1 VGQAFPPIVSTVCF
15 QSGSSRSSLSADGYR
30 MRRAQNRRSQFPQRY
45 CLTETNRNNL
55 SSKSWRRDRLI
66 RLLLQFGH
74 VITRKRLY
82 SLIEWAQISILVY
95 RLITQKWR
103 PQSRLSKKLRRWER
117 AIIVLL
123 QRGHLMMVIRRSSH
137 SLAGS
142 LRTLSCPSRN
152 QVLRSSASTLSV
164 HGSIRQNRPR

>member
-1 VGQAFPPIVSTVCF
+1 
-15 QSGSSRSSLSADGYR
+15 
-30 MRRAQNRRSQFPQRY
+30 MRRAQNRRSQLPQRY
-45 CLTETNRNNL
+45 CLIDTNRNNL

-66 RLLLQFGH
+66 RLLLQCGH

-95 RLITQKWR
+95 RLSPQKRR
-103 PQSRLSKKLRRWER
+103 PQSRLSRKVRRWER

-123 QRGHLMMVIRRSSH
+123 QRRHLMMVIRRSSH

-142 LRTLSCPSRN
+142 LRTLSCPSRFDDDSAIYP
-152 QVLRSSASTLSV
+152 QILSLRCAKTLSAFDCLPSHV
-164 HGSIRQNRPR
+164 FIMFPFPRSA

>member
-1 VGQAFPPIVSTVCF
+1 
-15 QSGSSRSSLSADGYR
+15 

-45 CLTETNRNNL
+45 CLIDTNRNDP

-82 SLIEWAQISILVY
+82 SLIERVQISILVY
-95 RLITQKWR
+95 RLPLSPQNRR
-103 PQSRLSKKLRRWER
+103 PHFVQLYGLIQTKLSSLSRKFRRCDR

-123 QRGHLMMVIRRSSH
+123 QLGHLMMVIGRCSH
-137 SLAGS
+137 SLM
-142 LRTLSCPSRN
+142 
-152 QVLRSSASTLSV
+152 RSSIWSYNGISYRISRLAICAIDFPQWLFKKSTT
-164 HGSIRQNRPR
+164 RPQRATSSNDSSPR

>member
-1 VGQAFPPIVSTVCF
+1 LFPISS
-15 QSGSSRSSLSADGYR
+15 SGSNAICADGYR
-30 MRRAQNRRSQFPQRY
+30 MRRAQNRRSQLPQRY
-45 CLTETNRNNL
+45 CLIDTNRNNL

-82 SLIEWAQISILVY
+82 SLIEWVQISILVY
-95 RLITQKWR
+95 RLSPQKRR
-103 PQSRLSKKLRRWER
+103 PHFVQLYGLMQANLSRLSRKLRRWKR

-123 QRGHLMMVIRRSSH
+123 QRRHLMMVMRRSSH

-142 LRTLSCPSRN
+142 LRTLSCPSRPIT
-152 QVLRSSASTLSV
+152 AWW
-164 HGSIRQNRPR
+164 